1 VYVTNAQ
8 YVYLMLRL
16 SALSFSGKES
26 DDMGDFDGRI
36 GCSHRERAQLEKRF
50 EMTPLPKTK

>member
-1 VYVTNAQ
+1 
-8 YVYLMLRL
+8 MERL